1 MSFIKTKF
9 INFFRLVFPST
20 YTELAVFL
28 FFIICYGILGSYI
41 AVHYRIIFDSRIPW
55 DAYFSFDNK
64 SILMTGGSFERHPL
78 SYYFF
83 TWIREFCLFISG
95 GKMNMTFRLSLAW
108 LSNFIITLNVI
119 QVFKYLKNI
128 IRLPFPYSLL
138 IIVFFGVFSTN
149 IVLSFTPENFTYT
162 LFLLSLYNYYA
173 AIKLR
178 KEEKIPATALSVAG
192 ITIGGLTITNIVKV
206 FIPVFFEKGLFK
218 SWKKIGWA
226 ILRGMIAVIVYIFL
240 YLYRIDF
247 KYQNIFSKTNQQY
260 EKFSNVESM
269 PTWDMI
275 LSFFFGGNI
284 LFPGFILSDK
294 HNMKGFNFKGLYM
307 DLYSSIFSYIF
318 IAVILILIS
327 WSYIKNFKNKWVQV
341 ITISFLFDIFIHCI
355 MRFGLHTSYIYGG
368 HFIFVYPLLIGWLF
382 YAYRSSPKMMAF
394 LTLITGLLLVYL
406 LSNNLFRM
414 SEFFWFLETYYQ

>member
-1 MSFIKTKF
+1 
-9 INFFRLVFPST
+9 
-20 YTELAVFL
+20 
-28 FFIICYGILGSYI
+28 
-41 AVHYRIIFDSRIPW
+41 
-55 DAYFSFDNK
+55 
-64 SILMTGGSFERHPL
+64 MTGGSFERHPL

-83 TWIREFCLFISG
+83 NWIREFCLFISG
-95 GKMNMTFRLSLAW
+95 GKMDMTFRLTLAW
-108 LSNFIITLNVI
+108 LSNIVITLNVVQI
-119 QVFKYLKNI
+119 FKYLKNI
-128 IRLPFPYSLL
+128 IRLPLVYSLL
-138 IIVFFGVFSTN
+138 ITLFFGIFSTN
-149 IVLSFTPENFTYT
+149 IILSFTPENFTYT

-178 KEEKIPATALSVAG
+178 KGEKTPAAALSLAG

-218 SWKKIGWA
+218 SWKKIGSA
-226 ILRGMIAVIVYIFL
+226 ILRGIIAFTIYALL

-284 LFPGFILSDK
+284 LFPSFIISDK
-294 HNMKGFNFKGLYM
+294 HNMKGFTFKGLYM
-307 DLYSSIFSYIF
+307 DLYSSVIPYIF
-318 IAVILILIS
+318 IVILLALIS
-327 WSYIKNFKNKWVQV
+327 WSYFKNFKNKWVQ
-341 ITISFLFDIFIHCI
+341 IIMISFFFDIFIHCI

-368 HFIFVYPLLIGWLF
+368 HFVFVYPLLIGWLF
-382 YAYRSSPKMMAF
+382 YAYRSSTKMMAF
-394 LTLITGLLLVYL
+394 LTVIVCLLLVYL

-414 SEFFWFLETYYQ
+414 SEFFEFLETYYQ

>member
-1 MSFIKTKF
+1 MKTKF

-128 IRLPFPYSLL
+128 IRLPLPYSLL
-138 IIVFFGVFSTN
+138 IIVFFGIFSTN